1 MKRNKILWLGAILI
15 TTTFCGSC
23 SSDDDSTALTTTRAN
38 GNVSIA
44 DDSLYAIARQDNGAF
59 MQHKA
64 EMPVFSLNDIKSFN
78 TATGEMTFNDN
89 VVFDKELFYDIS
101 CKYRVYFYAGD
112 DLLFDAR
119 TVSWFSSAGYFDELT
134 FQCDFYGPSDDG
146 LKNSHFYLLY
156 GYPGT
161 IDGDETVKELMKKNA
176 AGMERFI
183 SILRKAGKIVDAE

>member
-1 MKRNKILWLGAILI
+1 MKRNKILWLGAILFS
-15 TTTFCGSC
+15 TTLCCSC
-23 SSDDDSTALTTTRAN
+23 SSDDNDSIAPITRADN
-38 GNVSIA
+38 TA
-44 DDSLYAIARQDNGAF
+44 DKSLYAIARQDNGAF

-78 TATGEMTFNDN
+78 TATGEMTFKDN

-146 LKNSHFYLLY
+146 MKNSHFYLLY

-183 SILRKAGKIVDAE
+183 SILRKVGKIVDAE

>member
-1 MKRNKILWLGAILI
+1 MKRNKILWLCAILFS
-15 TTTFCGSC
+15 TTLCCSC
-23 SSDDDSTALTTTRAN
+23 SSNDDDSTTSAKTATRS
-38 GNVSIA
+38 VSIA
-44 DDSLYAIARQDNGAF
+44 DRSLYAIARQSSDAII
-59 MQHKA
+59 QHKA
-64 EMPVFSLNDIKSFN
+64 EMPVFSLSNIESYNPK
-78 TATGEMTFNDN
+78 TGEIKFKGI
-89 VVFDKELFYDIS
+89 VFDKELFYDIA

-119 TVSWFSSAGYFDELT
+119 TVSWFSSLGYFDQLT

-146 LKNSHFYLLY
+146 LKNSRFFLSY

-161 IDGDETVKELMKKNA
+161 IDGDETIKELMKKNA

>member
-15 TTTFCGSC
+15 YTTLCGSC
-23 SSDDDSTALTTTRAN
+23 SNDSNFDTSTSAKTMTRTDGIAN
-38 GNVSIA
+38 K
-44 DDSLYAIARQDNGAF
+44 SLYAIARQNSEAF
-59 MQHKA
+59 MQYKA
-64 EMPVFSLNDIKSFN
+64 EIPIFSLNDIESFN
-78 TATGEMTFNDN
+78 TKTGEITFKD

-101 CKYRVYFYAGD
+101 CQYRVYFYAGD

-119 TVSWFSSAGYFDELT
+119 TVSWFSSAGYFDQLT
-134 FQCDFYGPSDDG
+134 FQCDFYGLSDDG